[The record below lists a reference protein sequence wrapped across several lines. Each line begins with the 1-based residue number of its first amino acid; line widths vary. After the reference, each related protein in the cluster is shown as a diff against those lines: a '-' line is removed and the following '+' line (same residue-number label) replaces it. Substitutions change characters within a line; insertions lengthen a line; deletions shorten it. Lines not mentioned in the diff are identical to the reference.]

1 MTRFDFLLR
10 LPLQARVV
18 LVALIA
24 LAAIPL
30 FGVGFWVIDE
40 AVSHLQFSEQTK
52 PRIGRLLGYIEHEK
66 PLRLAQNQTREQLA
80 ALSYSS
86 ESDANQVGAQLQQA
100 LRGYAE
106 DSGLTVSGSQLLKST
121 NTEAFEGFELMTV
134 ELNMTGEPDAVDGFL
149 ALVDA
154 HQPVLRIDQLA
165 LAQQRQ
171 TRRSSRRANADELD
185 ARDVIMQ
192 VTISALR
199 VATP

>member
-1 MTRFDFLLR
+1 MTRFDFLLQ

-24 LAAIPL
+24 LVAIPL

-40 AVSHLQFSEQTK
+40 AVSQLQFSEQTK

-106 DSGLTVSGSQLLKST
+106 ESGLTVSGSQLLKST

>member
-1 MTRFDFLLR
+1 MTRFDFLLQ
-10 LPLQARVV
+10 LPVQARVV

-185 ARDVIMQ
+185 TRDVIMQ